1 MLGNW
6 TLHTIEGPQTNASPQ
21 DWQRL
26 QAAHPGSVVIGQ
38 QYVNPRQAERY
49 RELGIPYLDTA
60 GNAWLDLAG
69 LKIWVEGK
77 PRPVETTPRTPLP
90 RAFTR
95 TGARLVFV
103 LLVRDEYIKAPMRTL
118 AKAAGISLGSV
129 QQALQDLDHRGYL
142 AGGVTGRTRLRR
154 RDDLIT
160 QWTAAFANRLLPS
173 LETRHAIGPVPT
185 QWAQLLAGT
194 NAGTIAGEA
203 NRQALIRPTSTT
215 IYGRPSWAE
224 LTKLGKLRPTR
235 DDGNI
240 ILREQFWDED
250 LLQLGTSA
258 PALLDYAELVA
269 SGDPRQREVA
279 DELRDQGSI

>member
-1 MLGNW
+1 MNTSDRLEHQARRLGLRMVWHAGGQMLVRLGSDDPGV
-6 TLHTIEGPQTNASPQ
+6 TLVTIEGPQANVSPQ

-95 TGARLVFV
+95 TG
-103 LLVRDEYIKAPMRTL
+103 
-118 AKAAGISLGSV
+118 
-129 QQALQDLDHRGYL
+129 
-142 AGGVTGRTRLRR
+142 
-154 RDDLIT
+154 
-160 QWTAAFANRLLPS
+160 
-173 LETRHAIGPVPT
+173 
-185 QWAQLLAGT
+185 
-194 NAGTIAGEA
+194 
-203 NRQALIRPTSTT
+203 TSTT
-215 IYGRPSWAE
+215 IYGRPPWAE

-240 ILREQFWDED
+240 TLRERFWDED

-258 PALLDYAELVA
+258 PSLLDYAELVA

-279 DELRDQGSI
+279 DELRDRVKNLP